1 MFAMLDI
8 GIEDYNADG
17 DGIKVKPLQKRLS
30 NVMFSFARTLAWGQ
44 RCGGVTIANDLCEVC
59 YIDCKQINT
68 LTQKCNSVA
77 GNNTLRQLAEVIVS
91 PDIGRGQ
98 RCRAREKGTISQYY
112 I

>member
-1 MFAMLDI
+1 MLCS
-8 GIEDYNADG
+8 
-17 DGIKVKPLQKRLS
+17 PLPEL
-30 NVMFSFARTLAWGQ
+30 WHGGQ

-91 PDIGRGQ
+91 PDIVRGQ

>member
-1 MFAMLDI
+1 MFAMVDM

-17 DGIKVKPLQKRLS
+17 DGIKVKTLQKRLS

-77 GNNTLRQLAEVIVS
+77 GNNTLRQLAEVIAS

-98 RCRAREKGTISQYY
+98 RCRAREK
-112 I
+112 